1 MEGPDAAA
9 PADRLM
15 SPLHGRHGST
25 ANQALS
31 SRDESQGDLRV
42 SHVRRADSEL
52 SFVSNDDCASR
63 RAPSHET
70 GQLNSLCEK

>member
-9 PADRLM
+9 PADRFM

-31 SRDESQGDLRV
+31 SRDESQGGFAGV
-42 SHVRRADSEL
+42 SR
-52 SFVSNDDCASR
+52 
-63 RAPSHET
+63 ET
-70 GQLNSLCEK
+70 GRFRIVVCFQ